1 MSGLP
6 LLPSIRRTSSSSSG
20 YSHTHITAKVSISQ
34 LLNYLFFPQ
43 IFIIY
48 SGLPSSSDYS
58 MRVAQS
64 GSRSI
69 EHPLLSVTDP
79 RNSRPRPSIFT
90 ATSSSSSNS
99 SSRNWMFDTIFPQA
113 IADSN
118 GISITN
124 PFLSNYEPNRNSSGV
139 QNRRRM
145 LGPQLSDR
153 RWGTDLSALDLLDT
167 RIDVL
172 ISNVQECIPEV
183 VEINKALDSNK
194 KGDKSS
200 KPQPRL
206 LRRTY
211 GTIESFEDREDHDY
225 YPTDYHTNDQMD
237 ETKDEGELQET
248 KEDVPYLPFPVFPF
262 LSSSSSS
269 SSQPATEAGTEPSAN
284 SNLTTTLANAFS
296 IIESLAPQNNSI
308 SLDFTAINNTL
319 GVNQTNT
326 VTRTATESSQ
336 LTHPHP
342 EQESELQSTSHSHTP
357 ISSSTSNTSQPSNQ
371 TQENHT
377 ELQPAAVSASDN
389 HNLPCPSSISPL
401 VWDELP
407 LECRLEIL
415 ESEANEN
422 LLQET
427 ELDREVLAALPPDV
441 RNEILIEEA
450 TNRRRRNSITDGSY
464 FYL

>member
-1 MSGLP
+1 
-6 LLPSIRRTSSSSSG
+6 
-20 YSHTHITAKVSISQ
+20 
-34 LLNYLFFPQ
+34 
-43 IFIIY
+43 
-48 SGLPSSSDYS
+48 
-58 MRVAQS
+58 
-64 GSRSI
+64 
-69 EHPLLSVTDP
+69 
-79 RNSRPRPSIFT
+79 
-90 ATSSSSSNS
+90 
-99 SSRNWMFDTIFPQA
+99 MFDTIFPQT

-124 PFLSNYEPNRNSSGV
+124 PFISNYEPNRNGSGV

-211 GTIESFEDREDHDY
+211 GTIESFEDRDDHHEY
-225 YPTDYHTNDQMD
+225 YPSEYDINGNDDRMD

-248 KEDVPYLPFPVFPF
+248 KEDVPYLPFPVFSF
-262 LSSSSSS
+262 LSSSSS
-269 SSQPATEAGTEPSAN
+269 SSQPATEAVTNISAN
-284 SNLTTTLANAFS
+284 SNLTSTLANAFS
-296 IIESLAPQNNSI
+296 IIESLAPPNNPI
-308 SLDFTAINNTL
+308 SLDFTAINNSL
-319 GVNQTNT
+319 GMNQPDTNT
-326 VTRTATESSQ
+326 TTNTNTAIESSQ
-336 LTHPHP
+336 HTSHTNP
-342 EQESELQSTSHSHTP
+342 EQESELLPTSHSQTP
-357 ISSSTSNTSQPSNQ
+357 ITSSNVSQPSNEP
-371 TQENHT
+371 QESNT
-377 ELQPAAVSASDN
+377 ELQPASASDN
-389 HNLPCPSSISPL
+389 LPCPPSISPQ
-401 VWDELP
+401 VWEELP

-441 RNEILIEEA
+441 RNEILMEEA
-450 TNRRRRNSITDGSY
+450 TNRRRRNSITDGS
-464 FYL
+464 FIFLFLLDFIFFFITFKI